1 MATAGI
7 FDVVVVGGGPAGSV
21 MAWSLARRGVRVAV
35 LERATFPREKV
46 CGDFVEPAGLRILE
60 AMGCEQ
66 AFAAPARLPI
76 TTNRVYFGPR
86 LVYHGNIPYYE
97 GGHGLPTHG
106 YIIPRYELDTLL
118 LQRAETASAQVFQAC
133 AATDVRREGSLMLV
147 NVRGEKGGFELRS
160 RLVIGAD
167 GAESTVA
174 RSAGLRR
181 TDRRHIGISQRG
193 YVEGVSIEGGEATI
207 WFDEDQVPG
216 YGWIFPMPGG
226 LANVG
231 VGMLSESCDRFNLSV
246 PKAFRDSIERLRIRH
261 PGCKDM
267 RLTSRSVGGVVKMYG
282 GIDRNHFDGG
292 LLIGD
297 AGSFVDP
304 MTGEGITQGMESAL
318 IALQTVLDALEK
330 GRFDATFLSRFDR
343 DFRSY
348 FDPAMLYLGLCAV
361 MMRNWH
367 FREFWWRSTLHGF
380 EKAQNDPAFARVSGS
395 AFGGLNLQPQA
406 IVAQIWSSIFT
417 HLAQGGTQAIG
428 DLMSGRGFRSSRL
441 AGDIVAWERAWSCS
455 LEDDPGWHYSWLADL
470 VRTLARALPTL
481 LTTHNPRVRGP
492 LGAVEGVQAAD
503 MPVSLDI
510 GASPQELDSGEERRS
525 SVGLVGTIL
534 DLGTSALG
542 LLGNVLQDVSASQ
555 RSRDK
560 TAAVGNPGAPLSALA
575 GQALQAVQAV
585 YQANERPSHD
595 QAGNPRPYQ
604 RRWRAKE

>member
-1 MATAGI
+1 
-7 FDVVVVGGGPAGSV
+7 

-46 CGDFVEPAGLRILE
+46 CGDFVEPAGLRILK

-66 AFAAPARLPI
+66 ALDAPARLPI
-76 TTNRVYFGPR
+76 TTNRVYFGPC
-86 LVYHGNIPYYE
+86 LAYHGNIPYYE

-106 YIIPRYELDTLL
+106 YIIPRYELDAVL
-118 LQRAETASAQVFQAC
+118 LQRAEAASAKVFQAC
-133 AATDVRREGSLMLV
+133 AATDVRRDDGIMSVDARGV
-147 NVRGEKGGFELRS
+147 NGDFKLRS
-160 RLVIGAD
+160 HLVIGAD
-167 GAESTVA
+167 GAESIVA

-193 YVEGVSIEGGEATI
+193 YVEGVSIEGGEAAI

-226 LANVG
+226 RANVG
-231 VGMLSESCDRFNLSV
+231 VGMLSESCHRFNLSV
-246 PKAFRDSIERLRIRH
+246 PKAFRESIDRLRIRH

-267 RLTSRSVGGVVKMYG
+267 RLTGRSVGGVVKMYG

-318 IALQTVLDALEK
+318 IASRTVLDALEE

-367 FREFWWRSTLHGF
+367 FRKFWWRSTLRGF
-380 EKAQNDPAFARVSGS
+380 EKAQNAPAFARVSGS

-406 IVAQIWSSIFT
+406 IVAQIWSSIFA
-417 HLAQGGTQAIG
+417 HIAQGGAQAIG
-428 DLMSGRGFRSSRL
+428 DLMSGRGFRSSGL
-441 AGDIVAWERAWSCS
+441 VGDIVSWENAWSSS
-455 LEDDPGWHYSWLADL
+455 LKDDPAWHYSWLAD
-470 VRTLARALPTL
+470 VARTLARALPSL
-481 LTTHNPRVRGP
+481 QTTHSPRVRGP
-492 LGAVEGVQAAD
+492 LGIVEGVQPAD
-503 MPVSLDI
+503 MPVGLDI
-510 GASPQELDSGEERRS
+510 GASPEEPGSQGQGQS
-525 SVGLVGTIL
+525 SVGPVGAIL
-534 DLGTSALG
+534 DLGANALG
-542 LLGNVLQDVSASQ
+542 ILGNVLQDISTSQ
-555 RSRDK
+555 RSRDE
-560 TAAVGNPGAPLSALA
+560 TAAEGNPGSPLSALA
-575 GQALQAVQAV
+575 GQALQAVQTV
-585 YQANERPSHD
+585 YEANARRGHD
-595 QAGNPRPYQ
+595 QAANRGAYQ

>member
-46 CGDFVEPAGLRILE
+46 CGDFVEPAGLRILK

-86 LVYHGNIPYYE
+86 LAYRGNIPYYE

-118 LQRAETASAQVFQAC
+118 LQRAEAASAQVFQAC
-133 AATDVRREGSLMLV
+133 AATDVRREGALMLV

-226 LANVG
+226 RANVG
-231 VGMLSESCDRFNLSV
+231 VGMLSESCHRFDLSV

-318 IALQTVLDALEK
+318 IALPTVLDALEK

-348 FDPAMLYLGLCAV
+348 FDPAMLCLGLCAV

-367 FREFWWRSTLHGF
+367 FREFWWRSTLRGF

-395 AFGGLNLQPQA
+395 AFGGLNLQPLA

-428 DLMSGRGFRSSRL
+428 DLMSGRGFRSGGL

-455 LEDDPGWHYSWLADL
+455 LRDDPGWHYSWLADL

-481 LTTHNPRVRGP
+481 LTTHNPRVRGL
-492 LGAVEGVQAAD
+492 LGAVGVQPAD
-503 MPVSLDI
+503 TPVGLDI
-510 GASPQELDSGEERRS
+510 GTSPEDLDSGEERPS
-525 SVGLVGTIL
+525 SVSPVGTIL
-534 DLGTSALG
+534 DLGTDALG
-542 LLGNVLQDVSASQ
+542 LLGNVLQGISASQ

-585 YQANERPSHD
+585 YEANERPSHD

>member
-1 MATAGI
+1 
-7 FDVVVVGGGPAGSV
+7 
-21 MAWSLARRGVRVAV
+21 
-35 LERATFPREKV
+35 
-46 CGDFVEPAGLRILE
+46 
-60 AMGCEQ
+60 
-66 AFAAPARLPI
+66 
-76 TTNRVYFGPR
+76 
-86 LVYHGNIPYYE
+86 
-97 GGHGLPTHG
+97 
-106 YIIPRYELDTLL
+106 
-118 LQRAETASAQVFQAC
+118 
-133 AATDVRREGSLMLV
+133 
-147 NVRGEKGGFELRS
+147 
-160 RLVIGAD
+160 
-167 GAESTVA
+167 
-174 RSAGLRR
+174 
-181 TDRRHIGISQRG
+181 
-193 YVEGVSIEGGEATI
+193 
-207 WFDEDQVPG
+207 
-216 YGWIFPMPGG
+216 
-226 LANVG
+226 
-231 VGMLSESCDRFNLSV
+231 
-246 PKAFRDSIERLRIRH
+246 
-261 PGCKDM
+261 M

-318 IALQTVLDALEK
+318 IALPTVLDALEK

-367 FREFWWRSTLHGF
+367 FREFWWRSTLRGF

-395 AFGGLNLQPQA
+395 AFGGLNLQPLA

-428 DLMSGRGFRSSRL
+428 DLMSGRGFRSSGL

-455 LEDDPGWHYSWLADL
+455 LRDDPGWHYSWLADL
-470 VRTLARALPTL
+470 VGTLARALPTL
-481 LTTHNPRVRGP
+481 LTTHNPRVRGL
-492 LGAVEGVQAAD
+492 LGAVGVQPAD
-503 MPVSLDI
+503 TPVGLDI
-510 GASPQELDSGEERRS
+510 GTSPEDLDSGEERPS
-525 SVGLVGTIL
+525 SVSPVGTIL
-534 DLGTSALG
+534 DLGTDALG
-542 LLGNVLQDVSASQ
+542 LLGNVLQGISASQ

-585 YQANERPSHD
+585 YEANERPSHD

>member
-46 CGDFVEPAGLRILE
+46 CGDFVEPAGLRILK

-86 LVYHGNIPYYE
+86 LAYHGNIPYYE

-106 YIIPRYELDTLL
+106 YIIPRYELDTVL
-118 LQRAETASAQVFQAC
+118 LQRAEAASAKVFQAC
-133 AATDVRREGSLMLV
+133 AAAAVRREGAIMLTD
-147 NVRGEKGGFELRS
+147 VRGEKGGFELSS

-193 YVEGVSIEGGEATI
+193 YVEGVRVEGGEATI

-226 LANVG
+226 RANVG
-231 VGMLSESCDRFNLSV
+231 VGMLSESCHRFNLSV
-246 PKAFRDSIERLRIRH
+246 PEAFRQSIERLRIRH

-267 RLTSRSVGGVVKMYG
+267 RLASRSVGGVVKMYG

-318 IALQTVLDALEK
+318 IGSQTVLDALEQ
-330 GRFDATFLSRFDR
+330 GRFDAAFLSRFDR

-367 FREFWWRSTLHGF
+367 FRKFWWRSTLQGF

-406 IVAQIWSSIFT
+406 IVAQIWSSIFAY
-417 HLAQGGTQAIG
+417 LARGGAQAIG
-428 DLMSGRGFRSSRL
+428 DLMSGRGFRSNGL
-441 AGDIVAWERAWSCS
+441 VGDIVSWESAWRCS
-455 LEDDPGWHYSWLADL
+455 LNDDPAWHYAWLAD
-470 VRTLARALPTL
+470 VARTLARALPTL
-481 LTTHNPRVRGP
+481 LTTYNPRVRGP
-492 LGAVEGVQAAD
+492 LDAVDGVPVRSELEGSRQGLDSERGSGVD
-503 MPVSLDI
+503 PVS
-510 GASPQELDSGEERRS
+510 
-525 SVGLVGTIL
+525 TIL
-534 DLGTSALG
+534 ELGGNALG
-542 LLGNVLQDVSASQ
+542 VLGNVLQDISASQ
-555 RSRDK
+555 RSRGK
-560 TAAVGNPGAPLSALA
+560 TAAVGNFGAPPSLLA
-575 GQALQAVQAV
+575 DQAIQAVQAI
-585 YQANERPSHD
+585 YERLRHDKTPSPG
-595 QAGNPRPYQ
+595 AYQ